1 MISRPRYKSLEIMK
15 NISDIHLR
23 IFEYDGA
30 TMLSAIK
37 PQLFLSNIQTYY
49 GRGFPNALIQ
59 DST

>member
-1 MISRPRYKSLEIMK
+1 MK